1 MKYLYK
7 QKQKELVK
15 RKEKFKYEKS
25 KIKVRYDEKKEKEK
39 EDDNTE
45 TELILKV
52 NEEEKENSE
61 KDLSILLEDEENELD
76 EDIDN
81 ISKLIYDNSYLFK
94 HKKKEIPIK
103 QEVINILNESKNS
116 ESNENNT
123 DKSKNEENQEFNSE
137 NSSISNNIEKYEINS
152 LNKNTNS
159 NRFKNLI
166 RYPKKTKIK
175 KTKFKE
181 SNKQLSLFHNDL
193 EINEKIEEKEESQN
207 SDEELEKK
215 LNEFFMKIK
224 NLKNNN
230 DNLADL
236 DFLMNEE
243 FKDET
248 DKKFNISRRLND
260 FIENRDNFRAYDK
273 NLKPKFNFMS
283 PIKFSVKD
291 LFE

>member
-1 MKYLYK
+1 MK
-7 QKQKELVK
+7 
-15 RKEKFKYEKS
+15 
-25 KIKVRYDEKKEKEK
+25 
-39 EDDNTE
+39 
-45 TELILKV
+45 
-52 NEEEKENSE
+52 EEEKDNLEN
-61 KDLSILLEDEENELD
+61 
-76 EDIDN
+76 
-81 ISKLIYDNSYLFK
+81 
-94 HKKKEIPIK
+94 KKENN
-103 QEVINILNESKNS
+103 ENNNESKDI
-116 ESNENNT
+116 NNN
-123 DKSKNEENQEFNSE
+123 DKK
-137 NSSISNNIEKYEINS
+137 
-152 LNKNTNS
+152 
-159 NRFKNLI
+159 
-166 RYPKKTKIK
+166 
-175 KTKFKE
+175 
-181 SNKQLSLFHNDL
+181 

-207 SDEELEKK
+207 SDEELEKR